1 MKSNEKKRRNQEQEA
16 FVRIYIRDIHREG
29 AAELLMFLKTS
40 GFFNMPASTR
50 YHGSYEGG
58 LLKHSLNVYNR
69 LVESEAYEEY
79 SDETLA
85 IVALL
90 HDVCKTD
97 KYIKQETDGKE
108 IYVYNKDAF
117 PAGHGEKS
125 IFIIQKFMNLTEE
138 EMFAIRWHM
147 GAFDEAVKGGS
158 RDINAAYRRSKLAV
172 WLHLADMTATY
183 IDEREE

>member
-1 MKSNEKKRRNQEQEA
+1 MNQEQEE
-16 FVRIYIRDIHREG
+16 FIRIYTRNIHRKG
-29 AAELLMFLKTS
+29 AAELLVFLKVS

-50 YHGSYEGG
+50 YHGSYKGG

-69 LVESEAYEEY
+69 LAESEAHEEY
-79 SDETLA
+79 NNETLA

-97 KYIKQETDGKE
+97 KYTKQETDGKE
-108 IYVYNKDAF
+108 TYVYNKDAF

-125 IFIIQKFMNLTEE
+125 IFIIQRFMNLTEE
-138 EMFAIRWHM
+138 EILAIRWHM

-183 IDEREE
+183 IDEKEC